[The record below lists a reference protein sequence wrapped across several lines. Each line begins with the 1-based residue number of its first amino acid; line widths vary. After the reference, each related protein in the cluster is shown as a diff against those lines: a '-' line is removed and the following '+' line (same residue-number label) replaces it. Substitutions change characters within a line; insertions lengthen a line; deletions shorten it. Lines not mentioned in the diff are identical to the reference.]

1 MKTQISQF
9 CNEFSEVL
17 APLSATLRQ
26 AIDGLNQVK
35 DGQSLGDVLPG
46 LADVSLRLRAL
57 TDKVEGQ
64 EAYVLVFGPLKS
76 GKSTLLNA
84 ISSAYVSEVTSLPAY
99 PCMVHVKY
107 AETPNYT
114 LHRYDGSTQTV
125 SGGEGLRDRIEE
137 AHLRLAQRLREVEEE
152 GGQFEPARDLPEAIR
167 RIVVELPA
175 ENLRESG
182 TVLVDTPGL
191 YSRMK
196 FGYDL
201 MTREFRNSAASAV
214 FVVKTDNLFLEQ
226 VFADFN
232 DLLGMFSRVFVV
244 VNLDGNKQDLG
255 PDGMLAPSLE
265 KEDPGRIIEAFES
278 LTMSAELRRAMEA
291 GRLRIYPV
299 DLLQAASASLR
310 GESATDGD
318 PFGAFLGDLTE
329 YLNSTDYMTEF
340 MGDSLRQGE
349 GLCEEIAAHQ
359 ESAAL
364 QQVRQRQQALQDEL
378 DDLDAVILAVTELRN
393 LNWTEMLNPVR
404 ETHVAWSRRFG
415 SDLKA
420 NIASSLDRAVD
431 QWLDSDDSLLDLQS
445 KYLNPLLRQSA
456 SDIAKETST
465 RLAASVEEDGCGVEL
480 PPPGAEWLEGA
491 NLSLSELRAE
501 SLASIDTAADPL
513 LFSIAIDYDEV
524 PVKRGLFDLALFR
537 SVAAIRRKLF
547 GSAENPASPIPSS
560 TKQRRIG
567 VDGQDAKASMRAIVE
582 AHLNKLFPS
591 AVDRRSRKLVD
602 QYIAAF
608 AEKAVAALES
618 MHDRLSDRRMATSGQ
633 KADHEETVALLDQL
647 NGANALLLEAI
658 GNLSEKHDAGERQ
671 IEAEGLDDPERRQTS
686 ERVA

>member
-17 APLSATLRQ
+17 APLSATLQ
-26 AIDGLNQVK
+26 QSIDGLNQVK

-107 AETPNYT
+107 ADTPNYT

-137 AHLRLAQRLREVEEE
+137 AHLRLAQRLREVEDE
-152 GGQFEPARDLPEAIR
+152 GGQFETARDLPEAIR

-244 VNLDGNKQDLG
+244 VNLDGNKMDLG
-255 PDGMLAPSLE
+255 PDGTLTPSLE

-310 GESATDGD
+310 GESAEDGD

-340 MGDSLRQGE
+340 MGDSLRQGG

-364 QQVRQRQQALQDEL
+364 QQVHERQQSLENQLGRLDGKFAAIDGLEQFDWDAAFNPLRSEYASTMQTESLRFRGVLSTALDG
-378 DDLDAVILAVTELRN
+378 A
-393 LNWTEMLNPVR
+393 LNDW
-404 ETHVAWSRRFG
+404 F
-415 SDLKA
+415 
-420 NIASSLDRAVD
+420 
-431 QWLDSDDSLLDLQS
+431 DSDESLVDLS
-445 KYLNPLLRQSA
+445 EK
-456 SDIAKETST
+456 
-465 RLAASVEEDGCGVEL
+465 RLAAILADTAKRVAERTQTRLEDL
-480 PPPGAEWLEGA
+480 TASPQAGAELSQETTDRLELLG
-491 NLSLSELRAE
+491 LSLQSICESRSEPLSSESPDLSTWRIDIRA
-501 SLASIDTAADPL
+501 D
-513 LFSIAIDYDEV
+513 
-524 PVKRGLFDLALFR
+524 DLPIQRTLWDLVLFR
-537 SVAAIRRKLF
+537 GESTVRTRILGPTER
-547 GSAENPASPIPSS
+547 PDSPIPAAI
-560 TKQRRIG
+560 KQSRLHNEGREWIG
-567 VDGQDAKASMRAIVE
+567 REIEQHVNRLFPAAIEDPAGRLVDRYAAAVREDVEKSLSAAKSGLSDERSAIDGQIENCR
-582 AHLNKLFPS
+582 S
-591 AVDRRSRKLVD
+591 AVS
-602 QYIAAF
+602 
-608 AEKAVAALES
+608 
-618 MHDRLSDRRMATSGQ
+618 
-633 KADHEETVALLDQL
+633 
-647 NGANALLLEAI
+647 LLERLA
-658 GNLSEKHDAGERQ
+658 GAVSVLHDSVGKLAERY
-671 IEAEGLDDPERRQTS
+671 ECGRDD
-686 ERVA
+686 